1 MCSQI
6 TCPHLLSDTGNT
18 IVISITIKLKK
29 KKRLCFNQA
38 LSTSEKKSIFLQGNT
53 LQYYLNLTLSIAEK
67 RENPS
72 ISVIERILKYTD
84 LLAFIFSVF

>member
-29 KKRLCFNQA
+29 KKVMF
-38 LSTSEKKSIFLQGNT
+38 
-53 LQYYLNLTLSIAEK
+53 
-67 RENPS
+67 
-72 ISVIERILKYTD
+72 
-84 LLAFIFSVF
+84 